1 MDDILIE
8 CSPGISGDM
17 LLGAFYDLGV
27 PKKVI
32 EQPLID
38 LGLKNLYQL
47 DFKESKSCSIRGIK
61 AKVENIDSG
70 PSKRTWRS
78 IKELILNG
86 HLEDKLKKIIYE
98 VFESLAIAEGKVHGI
113 KSEDVHFHEIGA
125 IDSLVDIIGVCAAF
139 NYLNPKWV
147 YCNEPTLGKGFV
159 QTEHG
164 KLSVP
169 APAVIELVRQKNIK
183 VLSNCGSSI
192 EGELSTPTGIALLA
206 NLVDYLEP
214 PSKYSINSYGVGIGN
229 LNFPFPNLVR
239 VYKIAS
245 FNNSSDNDNEQ
256 ISPKCEEII
265 IQEAWIDDQ
274 TAEDISNF
282 VEKLRIEG
290 AYDVSYQA
298 INMKKNRIGFSIQAI
313 LPIEKKEFFRR
324 LWFDYSNTI
333 GVRERTQSRWILLRR
348 RGECSTIFGN
358 IKVKQTLKPDGSIIM
373 KPENDEVLRLNL
385 EHKISTY
392 EIRKIIKESSNKF
405 KAFENWK

>member
-1 MDDILIE
+1 MEDVLIE

-38 LGLKNLYQL
+38 LGLKDLYHL
-47 DFKESKSCSIRGIK
+47 EFKESKSCSIRGIK
-61 AKVENIDSG
+61 LKVENIDCS
-70 PSKRTWRS
+70 PIKRTWRS
-78 IKELILNG
+78 IKELISNG
-86 HLEDKLKKIIYE
+86 HLEDKLKQIIYE
-98 VFESLAIAEGKVHGI
+98 VFESLASAEGKVHGI

-125 IDSLVDIIGVCAAF
+125 IDSLVDIIGVCAAL
-139 NYLNPKWV
+139 NYLNPKRV
-147 YCNEPTLGKGFV
+147 YCNEPMLGKGFV

-169 APAVIELVRQKNIK
+169 PPAVIELIKQKNIK
-183 VLSNCGSSI
+183 VLSSFDSI
-192 EGELSTPTGIALLA
+192 EGELSTPTGIALLS
-206 NLVDYLEP
+206 NLVDYLQP
-214 PSKYSINSYGVGIGN
+214 PSKYSVNSYGVGVGK
-229 LNFPFPNLVR
+229 LKFPFPNLVR
-239 VYKIAS
+239 VYKINS
-245 FNNSSDNDNEQ
+245 FENTHINKQ
-256 ISPKCEEII
+256 INPKCEEIS

-274 TAEDISNF
+274 TPEDISNF
-282 VEKLRIEG
+282 VEKLRTEG
-290 AYDVSYQA
+290 AFDVSFQA

-348 RGECSTIFGN
+348 RGEFLTTFGN
-358 IKVKQTLKPDGSIIM
+358 IKVKQILKPDGSITM
-373 KPENDEVLRLNL
+373 KPENDEVLRLKL
-385 EHKISTY
+385 EHKISTE
-392 EIRKIIKESSNKF
+392 EIRKIIKESGREF

>member
-1 MDDILIE
+1 MDDVLIE

-38 LGLKNLYQL
+38 LGLKGLYQL
-47 DFKESKSCSIRGIK
+47 DFEDSKSCSIRGIK
-61 AKVENIDSG
+61 ANVENVDCSPI
-70 PSKRTWRS
+70 KRTWRS

-86 HLEDKLKKIIYE
+86 HLEDKLKRIIYE
-98 VFESLAIAEGKVHGI
+98 VFESLASAEGTVHGI
-113 KSEDVHFHEIGA
+113 KSDDVHFHEVGA
-125 IDSLVDIIGVCAAF
+125 IDSLVDIIGVCAAL
-139 NYLNPKWV
+139 NYLNPKKV
-147 YCNEPTLGKGFV
+147 YCNEPMLGKGFV

-169 APAVIELVRQKNIK
+169 PPAVIELIKQKKIK
-183 VLSNCGSSI
+183 VSSNFDSI
-192 EGELSTPTGIALLA
+192 NGELSTPTGIALIS
-206 NLVDYLEP
+206 NLVNYHQL
-214 PSKYSINSYGVGIGN
+214 PSNYTINSYGVGIGN
-229 LNFPFPNLVR
+229 LKLPFPNLVR
-239 VYKIAS
+239 VYKISS
-245 FNNSSDNDNEQ
+245 FEDSSLNQQ
-256 ISPKCEEII
+256 INPKCEEISV
-265 IQEAWIDDQ
+265 QEAWIDDQ
-274 TAEDISNF
+274 TPEDISNF

-358 IKVKQTLKPDGSIIM
+358 IKVKQTLKPDGSISM
-373 KPENDEVLRLNL
+373 KPENDEVLRLKL
-385 EHKISTY
+385 MHKISTF
-392 EIRKIIKESSNKF
+392 EIRKIIKESSKTF

>member
-1 MDDILIE
+1 MDDVLIE

-38 LGLKNLYQL
+38 LGLKDLYQL

-61 AKVENIDSG
+61 AKVENIDSS
-70 PSKRTWRS
+70 PIKRTWRS

-113 KSEDVHFHEIGA
+113 KSDDVHFHEIGA
-125 IDSLVDIIGVCAAF
+125 IDSLVDIIGVCASL
-139 NYLNPKWV
+139 NYLNPKRV

-169 APAVIELVRQKNIK
+169 PPAVIELIRQNNIK
-183 VLSNCGSSI
+183 VLSSFDSI
-192 EGELSTPTGIALLA
+192 EGELSTPTGIALLS
-206 NLVDYLEP
+206 NLVDYMQP
-214 PSKYSINSYGVGIGN
+214 PSEYSINSYGVGIGN
-229 LNFPFPNLVR
+229 LRFSFPNLVR
-239 VYKIAS
+239 VYKISS
-245 FNNSSDNDNEQ
+245 FNDSSLNQQ
-256 ISPKCEEII
+256 INPKCEEIAV
-265 IQEAWIDDQ
+265 QEAWIDDQ
-274 TAEDISNF
+274 TPEDISNF
-282 VEKLRIEG
+282 VEQLRIEG

-313 LPIEKKEFFRR
+313 LPLEKKECFRR
-324 LWFDYSNTI
+324 LWFNYSNTI
-333 GVRERTQSRWILLRR
+333 GVRERIQSRWILLRR
-348 RGECSTIFGN
+348 RGECSTDFGN
-358 IKVKQTLKPDGSIIM
+358 IKVKQTLKPDGSVTM
-373 KPENDEVLRLNL
+373 KPENDEVLRLQQ
-385 EHKISTY
+385 EHKISTD
-392 EIRKIIKESSNKF
+392 EIRRIIKESSKNF
-405 KAFENWK
+405 TAFENWK

>member
-1 MDDILIE
+1 MEDILIE

-38 LGLKNLYQL
+38 LGLKDLYNLG
-47 DFKESKSCSIRGIK
+47 FKESKSCSIRGIK
-61 AKVENIDSG
+61 AKVENIDSITF
-70 PSKRTWRS
+70 KRNWRC
-78 IKELILNG
+78 IKELIING
-86 HLEDKLKKIIYE
+86 NLEDKLQKIIYA
-98 VFESLAIAEGKVHGI
+98 VFESLANAEGKVHGI

-125 IDSLVDIIGVCAAF
+125 IDSLVDIIGVCAAL
-139 NYLNPKWV
+139 NYLNPKKV
-147 YCNEPTLGKGFV
+147 YCNEPMLGKGFV

-169 APAVIELVRQKNIK
+169 TPAVIELVRQKNIK
-183 VLSNCGSSI
+183 VLSNRDSI
-192 EGELSTPTGIALLA
+192 DGELSTPTGIALLS
-206 NLVDYLEP
+206 NLVDYLQP
-214 PSKYSINSYGVGIGN
+214 PSKFSINSYGVGIGN
-229 LNFPFPNLVR
+229 LQFPFPNLVR
-239 VYKIAS
+239 VYKITS
-245 FNNSSDNDNEQ
+245 FEDSSISDNEK
-256 ISPKCEEII
+256 ISPKCEEIS

-274 TAEDISNF
+274 TPEDISNF

-290 AYDVSYQA
+290 AYDVSYQS

-333 GVRERTQSRWILLRR
+333 GVRERTQSRWILLRP
-348 RGECSTIFGN
+348 RGECPTTFGN
-358 IKVKQTLKPDGSIIM
+358 IKFKQTLKPDGSITM
-373 KPENDEVLRLNL
+373 KPENDEVLRLTL
-385 EHKISTY
+385 EHKISTE
-392 EIRKIIKESSNKF
+392 EIRKIIKDSSKKF

>member
-1 MDDILIE
+1 MEDVFIE

-38 LGLKNLYQL
+38 LGLTDLYTL
-47 DFKESKSCSIRGIK
+47 EFRESKSCSIRGIK
-61 AKVENIDSG
+61 VKVKNIELG
-70 PSKRTWRS
+70 TTKRNWRS

-86 HLEDKLKKIIYE
+86 NIEKKLQQIIYE
-98 VFESLAIAEGKVHGI
+98 VFESLATAEGKVHGI
-113 KSEDVHFHEIGA
+113 KSDDVHFHEIGA
-125 IDSLVDIIGVCAAF
+125 IDSLVDIIGVCASL
-139 NYLNPKWV
+139 NYLNPQRV
-147 YCNEPTLGKGFV
+147 YCNEPILGKGFV

-169 APAVIELVRQKNIK
+169 PPAVIELVRQKNIK
-183 VLSNCGSSI
+183 VLSHRNSI

-214 PSKYSINSYGVGIGN
+214 PLKYSINSYGVGIGN

-239 VYKIAS
+239 VYKITS
-245 FNNSSDNDNEQ
+245 FNNSSINDNEQ
-256 ISPKCEEII
+256 ISPKREEII

-274 TAEDISNF
+274 TPEDISNF

-290 AYDVSYQA
+290 AYDASYQA

-392 EIRKIIKESSNKF
+392 EIRKIIKESSEKF

>member
-1 MDDILIE
+1 MDDVLIE

-38 LGLKNLYQL
+38 LGLNDLYQL
-47 DFKESKSCSIRGIK
+47 NFKESKSCSIRGIK
-61 AKVENIDSG
+61 AKVENIDSS
-70 PSKRTWRS
+70 PIKRTWRS

-113 KSEDVHFHEIGA
+113 KSDDVHFHEIGA
-125 IDSLVDIIGVCAAF
+125 IDSLVDIIGVCAAL
-139 NYLNPKWV
+139 NYLNPKRV
-147 YCNEPTLGKGFV
+147 YCNEPMLGKGFV

-169 APAVIELVRQKNIK
+169 PPAVIELIRQKNIK
-183 VLSNCGSSI
+183 VLSSLDSI
-192 EGELSTPTGIALLA
+192 EGELSTPTGVSLLV
-206 NLVDYLEP
+206 NLVDYHET

-229 LNFPFPNLVR
+229 LKFPFPNLVR
-239 VYKIAS
+239 VYKISSFEDAS
-245 FNNSSDNDNEQ
+245 TEENAQ
-256 ISPKCEEII
+256 ISPKCEEIS

-274 TAEDISNF
+274 TPEDISNF

-298 INMKKNRIGFSIQAI
+298 IIMKKNRIGSSIQVI
-313 LPIEKKEFFRR
+313 LPVEKKEYFRR

-333 GVRERTQSRWILLRR
+333 GVRERLQSRWIFHRR
-348 RGECSTIFGN
+348 RGECSTNFGN
-358 IKVKQTLKPDGSIIM
+358 IKVKQTLKPDGSITM
-373 KPENDEVLRLNL
+373 KPENDEVLRLQL
-385 EHKISTY
+385 KHKISTY
-392 EIRKIIKESSNKF
+392 EIRKIIKESSKKF

>member
-1 MDDILIE
+1 MEEILIE

-38 LGLKNLYQL
+38 LGLKDLFQL

-61 AKVENIDSG
+61 TKVENIDCS
-70 PSKRTWRS
+70 PIKRTWRN
-78 IKELILNG
+78 IKELILNSN
-86 HLEDKLKKIIYE
+86 LENKLKKIIYK

-125 IDSLVDIIGVCAAF
+125 IDSLVDIIGVCAAL
-139 NYLNPKWV
+139 NYLNPKKV
-147 YCNEPTLGKGFV
+147 YCNEPMLGKGFV

-169 APAVIELVRQKNIK
+169 PPAVIELIRQKNIK
-183 VLSNCGSSI
+183 VLSSLDLI

-206 NLVDYLEP
+206 NLVDYLELP
-214 PSKYSINSYGVGIGN
+214 PKYSINSYGVGIGN
-229 LNFPFPNLVR
+229 LKFPFPNLVR
-239 VYKIAS
+239 VYKITS
-245 FNNSSDNDNEQ
+245 FRDSSINEQ
-256 ISPKCEEII
+256 INPKYETISV
-265 IQEAWIDDQ
+265 QEAWIDDQ
-274 TAEDISNF
+274 TPEDISNF
-282 VEKLRIEG
+282 VEKMRIEG

-298 INMKKNRIGFSIQAI
+298 INMKKNRIGFSIQVI

-348 RGECSTIFGN
+348 RGECSTTFGN

-373 KPENDEVLRLNL
+373 KPENDEVLRLQL
-385 EHKISTY
+385 KHKISTY
-392 EIRKIIKESSNKF
+392 EIRKKIKESSKKF

>member
-1 MDDILIE
+1 MDDVLIE

-38 LGLKNLYQL
+38 LGLKDLYQL
-47 DFKESKSCSIRGIK
+47 NFKESKSCSIRGIK
-61 AKVENIDSG
+61 AKVEITDCS
-70 PSKRTWRS
+70 PIKRTWRS

-113 KSEDVHFHEIGA
+113 KSDEVHFHEIGA
-125 IDSLVDIIGVCAAF
+125 IDSLVDIIGVCAAL
-139 NYLNPKWV
+139 NYLNPKRV
-147 YCNEPTLGKGFV
+147 YCNEPMLGKGIV
-159 QTEHG
+159 KTEHG

-169 APAVIELVRQKNIK
+169 TPAVIELIRQKNIK
-183 VLSNCGSSI
+183 VLSNSDSI

-206 NLVDYLEP
+206 NLGDYQEP
-214 PSKYSINSYGVGIGN
+214 PLKFSINSYGVGIGN
-229 LNFPFPNLVR
+229 LKFPFPNLVR
-239 VYKIAS
+239 VYQITS
-245 FNNSSDNDNEQ
+245 FEDSSINHNEQ
-256 ISPKCEEII
+256 ISPKCEEIS

-274 TAEDISNF
+274 TPEDISNF

-298 INMKKNRIGFSIQAI
+298 INMKKNRIGFSIQVI

-348 RGECSTIFGN
+348 RGECSTTFGN

-373 KPENDEVLRLNL
+373 KPENDEVLRLQL
-385 EHKISTY
+385 KHKISTY
-392 EIRKIIKESSNKF
+392 EIRKIIRESGKKF